1 MVHLILEPL
10 LLRRNDENVVVITL
24 QNKVFHNFV
33 GSDGHKLFS
42 CNNPSKQGL
51 PQHEDELRRYGLR
64 CNNLSKQGLPQ
75 RSEIC
80 TALEMRCNNLSKQGL
95 PQPNHNFEYIQ
106 YRYNNLS
113 KQGLPQ
119 LLHG

>member
-75 RSEIC
+75 LYQLNGFHQYS
-80 TALEMRCNNLSKQGL
+80 CNNLSKQGL
-95 PQPNHNFEYIQ
+95 PQLMTLQ
-106 YRYNNLS
+106 
-113 KQGLPQ
+113 
-119 LLHG
+119 